1 LPWLCADC
9 AGMTLAT
16 TAAPFS
22 SERRDMF
29 VSGTRAVVSS
39 QQLMGASKFRREM
52 HSKPWYPRLDTPDP
66 LLFVACG
73 RRRNA
78 HARIMFLAGR
88 QRAVL
93 PERYA
98 PVN

>member
-1 LPWLCADC
+1 MA
-9 AGMTLAT
+9 LAT

-52 HSKPWYPRLDTPDP
+52 HSKPWDPWLDTPDP
-66 LLFVACG
+66 LLFVARG
-73 RRRNA
+73 RRQNA
-78 HARIMFLAGR
+78 HARIVFLAGR
-88 QRAVL
+88 QLAVL
-93 PERYA
+93 PETIRPRKLMSNA
-98 PVN
+98 